1 MRLTADKALSHWRGE
16 GLLTAEQIAVLAA
29 SLENIE
35 KPADSARAVRLF
47 GFIGAVLTG
56 LGAILFVAS
65 NWQGMSPLERTL
77 VLLAGYGV
85 TVVAA
90 VLVEKRGFPLVGEAV
105 WLLAT
110 LVLGANIFLIAQ
122 TYNLAL
128 TMWQGTL
135 AWTIGAVAMGYA
147 RRSAA
152 QAAVAVPLAIL
163 TIGWAGGGSGWFF
176 DDQLEFLFA
185 DAGLRAVLPLL
196 GLALVALSTLLPLR
210 EDLRFAST
218 PCFRW
223 GSFIVAASLI
233 VTTAHTEVA
242 TAFYRADFNPKQ
254 IGIMLAAT
262 ALVVAAALVGKVDS
276 LLSRPALAAL
286 LAALALPLVKINGA
300 PWVGIETG
308 GVHLLF
314 GLYVVGVFGAALFI
328 TWLGMQA
335 RNPRLVNIGM
345 VSTTL
350 IIIIQYFGWSFELL
364 DRSLAFIAGGALLM
378 GLSVFMER
386 RRRGMLARIA
396 A

>member
-1 MRLTADKALSHWRGE
+1 MRLTADKALSYWLGE
-16 GLLTAEQIAVLAA
+16 GLLNEMQVAALAA
-29 SLENIE
+29 SLETIE
-35 KPADSARAVRLF
+35 RPADSARAVRVF

-85 TVVAA
+85 TVAAA
-90 VLVEKRGFPLVGEAV
+90 VLVEQRGFPLVSEAV
-105 WLLAT
+105 WLLST

-135 AWTIGAVAMGYA
+135 AWTIGALAMGYA
-147 RRSAA
+147 RRSVA

-163 TIGWAGGGSGWFF
+163 TLGWAGGGSGWFF

-185 DAGLRAVLPLL
+185 DGGLRPVLPLL
-196 GLALVALSTLLPLR
+196 GLALVALSTLLALR
-210 EDLRFAST
+210 DDLRFART

-223 GSFIVAASLI
+223 GTFIVAASLI
-233 VTTAHTEVA
+233 ITTAHVEVA
-242 TAFYRADFNPKQ
+242 TAFYRADFDPKQ
-254 IGIMLAAT
+254 IGIMLAAA
-262 ALVVAAALVGKVDS
+262 ALVVAAALAGKVDS
-276 LLSRPALAAL
+276 LLSRPTLAVL
-286 LAALALPLVKINGA
+286 LAALAAPLVRVDGA

-314 GLYVVGVFGAALFI
+314 GLYVVAVFGAALFI

-335 RNPRLVNIGM
+335 RNARLVNIGM
-345 VSTTL
+345 VSTTM

-364 DRSLAFIAGGALLM
+364 DRSLAFIAGGVILM
-378 GLSVFMER
+378 ALSVFMER
-386 RRRGMLARIA
+386 QRRSILARIA